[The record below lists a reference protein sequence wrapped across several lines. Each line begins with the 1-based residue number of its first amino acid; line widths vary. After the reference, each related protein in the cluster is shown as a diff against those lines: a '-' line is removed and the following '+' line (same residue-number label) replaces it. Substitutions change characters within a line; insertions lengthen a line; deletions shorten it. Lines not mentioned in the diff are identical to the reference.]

1 MQIRVSSTHIYPKN
15 IFLHYDDVN
24 TMEDVVNRCITIKQT
39 LSNLTRACG
48 ESEDARD

>member
-1 MQIRVSSTHIYPKN
+1 MQIRFQVLIFLPKT

-48 ESEDARD
+48 ESEEARD